1 VFCSDRGRRGGCGR
15 TFSIF
20 FAEVLPRHSVSASL
34 LAQLLTRLCDGT
46 TLKAAAEALHAPWA
60 METFYR
66 LIRRL
71 RHRLDA
77 VRARLWRTC
86 SPPAGGGSDPLWQ
99 TFEHLRG
106 IAGTDDAVVAFQLRF
121 QQPLLG

>member
-1 VFCSDRGRRGGCGR
+1 M
-15 TFSIF
+15 
-20 FAEVLPRHSVSASL
+20 
-34 LAQLLTRLCDGT
+34 LAQLLTQLCAGA
-46 TLKAAAEALHAPWA
+46 TLKAAAESLRAPWA

-77 VRARLWRTC
+77 VRSRLWRER
-86 SPPAGGGSDPLWQ
+86 SPPAGGGTDPLWQ
-99 TFEHLRG
+99 TFEHLRV